1 MYIKMGKFRYSHT
14 RKFSHKNKLQL
25 REIAQVTL
33 QSSVKQPKQDTHKNL
48 VNRFYLYEID
58 RRQDYDHGY
67 PWEWAVTRNG
77 ESNVLWEADVML
89 VSGSGCVSLKYIQFL
104 KSYQVVCVL
113 CVHFSVAYTPT
124 LR

>member
-1 MYIKMGKFRYSHT
+1 M
-14 RKFSHKNKLQL
+14 KL
-25 REIAQVTL
+25 I
-33 QSSVKQPKQDTHKNL
+33 
-48 VNRFYLYEID
+48 

-104 KSYQVVCVL
+104 KSYQVKL
-113 CVHFSVAYTPT
+113 KILLLIENYISI
-124 LR
+124 